1 MAGVDDL
8 VTVQKN
14 GVSAVNALV
23 QALSD
28 FKVSYENIS
37 GTAVTTNIG
46 SNARIFAGSGRI
58 VSISVITAAAGG
70 SIHDAA
76 TVAAASSE
84 NAVYTIPNS
93 AGIVFLG
100 IPLTNGL
107 IVKPG
112 SGSLLTVIYSEDS

>member
-14 GVSAVNALV
+14 GVAAVNALV

-46 SNARIFAGSGRI
+46 SNARIFAGSGRV

-76 TVAAASSE
+76 TVAAANSE